1 MNLITLAARNS
12 LRNRFR
18 TLLTVLGVAVAVL
31 SFVTLRTVI
40 YSWTISVEAAAKDRI
55 GTRHKVTFIMT
66 LPKRYIDDVR
76 AVPGVVGATW
86 SNWFGGKDPKHER
99 EFFATL
105 AVDTA
110 TVLQVYDEMLVPPA
124 QVAAWKD
131 DRKGAI
137 VGDVLAKK
145 LGWKVGDRV
154 TLQGTIFPGDWE
166 FHISGIYTATRK
178 SVDRST
184 FMFHWAYLNESVPER
199 ARDQLGW
206 ITSRIDNPSRTA
218 EISQAIDRLFEDREV
233 QTLSMSEKAMN
244 NSFLGMLSAVL
255 QAVDI
260 VSIVILVILML
271 ILGNT
276 IAMGVRE
283 RTHEY
288 GVLRAVGFLPK
299 HLAVFVVAEA
309 LTIGLLGG
317 VLGLFMAFPLVER
330 GMGRWIEENMGSIF
344 PYFRIAPVTAAGAL
358 GLALLLALLAAAVP
372 AYQAARL
379 NVITALRRLD

>member
-18 TLLTVLGVAVAVL
+18 TLLTVLGVAGAVL

-110 TVLQVYDEMLVPPA
+110 TVLQVYDEMLVPPE
-124 QVAAWKD
+124 QLAAWKD
-131 DRKGAI
+131 DRKGAV

>member
-66 LPKRYIDDVR
+66 LPKRYIDEVR

-317 VLGLFMAFPLVER
+317 VLGLLMAFPLVER

>member
-317 VLGLFMAFPLVER
+317 VLGLLMAFPLVER